1 MEEFKSWYYKNKS
14 DYPGFEPSFGKK
26 GSNDVLREIRSMGVK
41 TIADFKK
48 IMPPNLK
55 QAYRKVSKPDDRLTF
70 SLIIREILIMHN
82 PNEYFYK
89 AWKESHFDI
98 LDNHTYR
105 VSKELNITVQL
116 PSGLEWED

>member
-55 QAYRKVSKPDDRLTF
+55 QAYRKVSKPDDRLTY
-70 SLIIREILIMHN
+70 SLIVRGILIMSN
-82 PNEYFYK
+82 PAKYFNK
-89 AWKESHFDI
+89 VWKKDYFDT
-98 LDNHTYR
+98 LDNMRTEFSR
-105 VSKELNITVQL
+105 N
-116 PSGLEWED
+116 